1 MRRDDVVHILRE
13 HMDELREM
21 GVTSLEL
28 FGSVARDDARPD
40 SDVDLLVELDPDK
53 PIGLFEY
60 AGIQLYIEDLLGDR
74 PVDLTMRNWVYE
86 ELRDDIYG
94 EAIRV
99 A

>member
-1 MRRDDVVHILRE
+1 MRRDDVVQILRE

-40 SDVDLLVELDPDK
+40 SDVDLLVELDPDM

-60 AGIQLYIEDLLGDR
+60 ANIQLHIEEILGDC
-74 PVDLTMRNWVYE
+74 PVDLTMRNCVYE